1 MFKRIM
7 WKITENIRTV
17 FTWPFKEALWNVT
30 NSFIYLDYSY
40 FYDKRNGPN
49 KTDDSYDQLWKLRT
63 IFDKLNDS
71 YAKYY
76 S

>member
-1 MFKRIM
+1 M
-7 WKITENIRTV
+7 
-17 FTWPFKEALWNVT
+17 
-30 NSFIYLDYSY
+30 YLDYCN
-40 FYDKRNGPN
+40 FCDNRKGPN

-76 S
+76 C